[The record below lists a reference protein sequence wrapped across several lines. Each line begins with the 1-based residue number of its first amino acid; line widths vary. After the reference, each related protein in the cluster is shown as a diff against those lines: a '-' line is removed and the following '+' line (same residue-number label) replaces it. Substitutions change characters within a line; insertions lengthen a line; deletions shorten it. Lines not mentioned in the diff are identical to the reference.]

1 MAAPIVPNKFILE
14 EINYFPSVVNG
25 KLHFIGFIKA
35 SSDLLI
41 LIDRLGKIFTPVKHD
56 IQGNIDKI
64 KKFYK
69 YDENS
74 CLLELMLEEVKN
86 GKPLGAEG
94 VLWLNRALLFFEL
107 TFHGILDNLKSDPNE
122 VNMKKVYM
130 SAYEG
135 SVKKYHGWMTQQ
147 LFNVRLYLYCNCNFH
162 VRLCLYVFENNINVF
177 ESKLAIFNEAL
188 HLVRWE
194 IDKFFE
200 DNNLFTNNFVP

>member
-64 KKFYK
+64 KKYYK

-74 CLLELMLEEVKN
+74 CLLDLMLEEVKN

-147 LFNVRLYLYCNCNFH
+147 LFNTMCKMAPTLPQILKSFEV
-162 VRLCLYVFENNINVF
+162 ENNINVF

>member
-1 MAAPIVPNKFILE
+1 MAANIVPNKFILE

-25 KLHFIGFIKA
+25 RINFILFIKA

-41 LIDRLGKIFTPVKHD
+41 LIDRLGKIFTPVKQD

-64 KKFYK
+64 NKYYK

-107 TFHGILDNLKSDPNE
+107 TFHGILDNFKSDPNE
-122 VNMKKVYM
+122 VNMKKVYI

-147 LFNVRLYLYCNCNFH
+147 LFNTMCRMAPTLPQIIKSFEV
-162 VRLCLYVFENNINVF
+162 ENNINIF
-177 ESKLAIFNEAL
+177 ESKLSIFNEAL

-200 DNNLFTNNFVP
+200 NNNLFTNNFVP